1 MLEFG
6 NSRDG
11 ESDSRQGPDTPIK
24 STLSI
29 ALIGP
34 DEDRRRA
41 FMNVLSGRQSTEIR
55 EFTSY
60 PRSLDEVP
68 QTLGT
73 PLDVVIIDADC
84 DPDYVFDLV
93 ARLASASNAA
103 VMVYSGEADVKQA
116 VRFMRAGA
124 REYFTLPLIPAEVA
138 GALTRASIPQAITP
152 VHVPKSAGQVF
163 VFLGT
168 KGGCGVTS
176 IAANFAISVAMESS
190 QSTLLI
196 DLGQPLGDAAINL
209 GMIANY
215 STANALREY
224 ARLDSS
230 FLNTLLTKH
239 EGSGLSVLA
248 APSEFPKD
256 APPIESFDKLLTVAR
271 QGFNYVVIDL
281 GSRVDLMDSSLFED
295 SSTVFLITQVG
306 ISELRN
312 ANRFIGQ
319 YFALRGRSLQIVL
332 NRYTANSLLFDD
344 AQITKALTRPAY
356 WKIPDDYSTARR
368 TQSTA
373 TPIAME
379 DSSIAQTIR
388 QMARSACGLPEE
400 EKKRK
405 KGFSLF
411 GK

>member
-1 MLEFG
+1 MFEFE
-6 NSRDG
+6 NSRNG
-11 ESDSRQGPDTPIK
+11 EPDSRQGSDTPIK
-24 STLSI
+24 TSLTV

-34 DEDRRRA
+34 DEGRRRA
-41 FMNVLSGRQSTEIR
+41 FMSVLSGRQSTEVR

-60 PRSLDEVP
+60 PKNLEEVP
-68 QTLGT
+68 QSLGS

-93 ARLASASNAA
+93 ARISSASTAA
-103 VMVYSGEADVKQA
+103 VMVYSAEADVKQA
-116 VRFMRAGA
+116 VRFMRVGA
-124 REYFTLPLIPAEVA
+124 REYFTLPLAPAEVA
-138 GALTRASIPQAITP
+138 GALTRASVPQAAVP
-152 VHVPKSAGQVF
+152 VQVPKSAGQVF

-176 IAANFAISVAMESS
+176 ISANFASSVAVETS

-209 GMIANY
+209 GMVANY

-239 EGSGLSVLA
+239 ESGLSILA
-248 APSEFPKD
+248 APNEFPKD
-256 APPIESFDKLLTVAR
+256 APPIEAFDKLLTVAR
-271 QGFNYVVIDL
+271 QGFNYVVVDL
-281 GSRVDLMDSSLFED
+281 GSRVDLMDSSLFEE
-295 SSTVFLITQVG
+295 SSTVFLVTQVG
-306 ISELRN
+306 ITELRN

-344 AQITKALTRPAY
+344 SQITKALTRPAH

-368 TQSTA
+368 TQTTA
-373 TPIAME
+373 TPIALE
-379 DSSIAQTIR
+379 DSAITQVIR
-388 QMARSACGLPEE
+388 QMVRSACGLPD
-400 EKKRK
+400 EKPRK

>member
-1 MLEFG
+1 MSDFG
-6 NSRDG
+6 KKGND
-11 ESDSRQGPDTPIK
+11 SDRSGSEAPIK
-24 STLSI
+24 SVLSI

-41 FMNVLSGRQSTEIR
+41 FMNVLAGRQATEIQ

-60 PRSLDEVP
+60 PTNLDE
-68 QTLGT
+68 LSMAIGNRI
-73 PLDVVIIDADC
+73 DVIIIDADC
-84 DPDYVFDLV
+84 DPDFVYDLV
-93 ARLASASNAA
+93 ARFSTQGNTSVMCYSAES
-103 VMVYSGEADVKQA
+103 DVKQA

-124 REYFTLPLIPAEVA
+124 REYFMLPLVPAEVA
-138 GALTRASIPQAITP
+138 GALTRASIPQAQTTQVMQTP
-152 VHVPKSAGQVF
+152 KINGQVS

-168 KGGCGVTS
+168 KGGCGVTTL
-176 IAANFAISVAMESS
+176 AANFAIAIFTETN

-196 DLGQPLGDAAINL
+196 DLGQPLGDAGLNL
-209 GMIANY
+209 GMVANY

-224 ARLDSS
+224 SRLDGS
-230 FLNTLLTKH
+230 FLNTLITKH
-239 EGSGLSVLA
+239 DTGLSVLA

-256 APPIESFDKLLTVAR
+256 VVTVEAYDRLIAIAR
-271 QGFNYVVIDL
+271 QSYNYVIVDV
-281 GSRVDLMDSSLFED
+281 GSRIDLMDSSLFDE
-295 SSTVFLITQVG
+295 SATVYLVTQVG

-312 ANRFIGQ
+312 ANRFISQ

-332 NRYTANSLLFDD
+332 NRDTSNMLLFDD
-344 AQITKALTRPAY
+344 AQINKALTRPAH

-368 TQSTA
+368 TRETA
-373 TPIAME
+373 TPIALE
-379 DSSIAQTIR
+379 DSSIAGEIR
-388 QMARSACGLPEE
+388 QMARAACGLPD